1 MRTPAR
7 FLWVLAIPGL
17 RLRDAA
23 YAGGG
28 AVAQVPRGVYRGE
41 EDQDRHGAQLLEGRV
56 RLGVRGSGPDAIAAR
71 RGSDA
76 GGRKAVSP
84 DRQVFI
90 HNFSF
95 HNLAAGDNSAACICE
110 LEFAELC
117 ATILGVS
124 CGAWERPGRDET
136 GHREIFAV
144 PGVGE
149 EFLSAHN
156 SELWEGPGAVCRISF
171 ASGRAATGAAEDYTS
186 DHPRI
191 CGALARAGA
200 GEKLDCA
207 EAGGAAFVFQVLR
220 ARRDSQGKSGA
231 AGTDAQAAKADSI
244 GTFRGRDEWIFE

>member
-17 RLRDAA
+17 RLHDAA

-28 AVAQVPRGVYRGE
+28 AVQQVRRGVYRGE
-41 EDQDRHGAQLLEGRV
+41 EDKDRHGAQLLEGRV

-95 HNLAAGDNSAACICE
+95 HNLAAGDKSAACICE
-110 LEFAELC
+110 LEFAKLC

-149 EFLSAHN
+149 EFLAAHDC
-156 SELWEGPGAVCRISF
+156 ELREGPGAVCLVSF
-171 ASGRAATGAAEDYTS
+171 APARANTSTSGNHASG
-186 DHPRI
+186 HPRI
-191 CGALARAGA
+191 CGALARAGTA
-200 GEKLDCA
+200 EKLDCA
-207 EAGGAAFVFQVLR
+207 EAAGPAFLFP
-220 ARRDSQGKSGA
+220 
-231 AGTDAQAAKADSI
+231 
-244 GTFRGRDEWIFE
+244 